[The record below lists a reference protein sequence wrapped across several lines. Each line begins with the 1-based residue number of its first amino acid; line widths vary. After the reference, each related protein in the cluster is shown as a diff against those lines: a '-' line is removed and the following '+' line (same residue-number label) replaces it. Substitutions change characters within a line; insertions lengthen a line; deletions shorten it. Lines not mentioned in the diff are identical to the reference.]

1 MKEKE
6 ESFIEEKMMTMVL
19 IGFVINVIIF
29 LLFTLLYLFTYI
41 GEDTWS
47 LVVGAARLI
56 LIILL
61 VAFFIL
67 RFRIDKKYKRLH
79 EPKRKTADE
88 SNKEAL
94 HYKNTELDNKIR
106 NAQEQLANCTDMEQ
120 RNSIQENIN
129 ILELLKDDLIRLR
142 K

>member
-79 EPKRKTADE
+79 EPKRK
-88 SNKEAL
+88 K
-94 HYKNTELDNKIR
+94 
-106 NAQEQLANCTDMEQ
+106 
-120 RNSIQENIN
+120 
-129 ILELLKDDLIRLR
+129 
-142 K
+142 

>member
-19 IGFVINVIIF
+19 IGFVINVI
-29 LLFTLLYLFTYI
+29 
-41 GEDTWS
+41 EDTWS

-67 RFRIDKKYKRLH
+67 RFRIDKKYKQLH

-94 HYKNTELDNKIR
+94 HYKITELDNKIR